1 MVTATNALDTT
12 IHFTISPI
20 GFECLENKPVWKDLL
35 IENNKLFTCFNP
47 FLYGLDKGTLELPLL
62 CQLI

>member
-35 IENNKLFTCFNP
+35 IGNNKLFTCLNP
-47 FLYGLDKGTLELPLL
+47 F
-62 CQLI
+62 